1 MDIISFFT
9 FLFVC
14 IYISADEFWYLYI
27 IIDILNNFYSTASE
41 VEKAELIL
49 ETTKQNLEST
59 Q

>member
-1 MDIISFFT
+1 MFVYLIFVWFF
-9 FLFVC
+9 FVK
-14 IYISADEFWYLYI
+14 
-27 IIDILNNFYSTASE
+27 ASE